1 MGSNENMMFTRH
13 SCNKY
18 FLRKV
23 SLSLED
29 KLEGRS
35 QRIDTVGFTEDKPI
49 MGWIAEVDF
58 PVLLFRQVFK
68 NKSDS
73 SR

>member
-1 MGSNENMMFTRH
+1 MAQTDWQTPK
-13 SCNKY
+13 KY
-18 FLRKV
+18 GFRTGWG
-23 SLSLED
+23 
-29 KLEGRS
+29 LEGRS